1 MNELSDKLLN
11 YFEGRVVQKDLV
23 RDIKVSVN
31 VPTYVLEY
39 LIGKYCASTDPD
51 LVEEGLKQV
60 KSILSEHF
68 VRNEDL
74 DLIKHKIRDKGSHK
88 IIDKLKARLYE
99 TEDKYWAELA
109 TCGLKKINIDEKFV
123 KEYEHM
129 LSEGLWAILDIGYNT
144 EKDESGKRRPFF
156 IEDIKPIQLPNVD
169 VERIRENRSEFT
181 KNEWIDIMIHS
192 IGLDPEGFS
201 KREKMLLM
209 IRLVPFV
216 ENNYN
221 LVELGP
227 RGTGK
232 SFVYREI
239 SPYSTLISGGKTT
252 VAKLFQNLTT
262 GQIGLLGFWDAVAFD
277 EVGGMK
283 FREDN
288 LVLMLKDYMESGM
301 FSRGRE
307 TIPAYASLVYIGNI
321 KLNVRQLLAS
331 GEHLFAPFP
340 EEMQD
345 LAFLD
350 RIHHFLPGWEIPKM
364 SSSLFTEDLGF
375 LSNYLSEFLRE
386 QRKRSYSDILGK
398 YVDLNEQ
405 FSKRDSKAVQ
415 KTVSGFIKLIHPD
428 EEYTEKDIVEYVR
441 YATEGRRRVKE
452 QLRRMDEE
460 EYGNT
465 SLGFRHKN
473 KEKIVE
479 LDEEGF

>member
-1 MNELSDKLLN
+1 MSDLTDKLLN
-11 YFEGRVVQKDLV
+11 HFEGRVVRKDLV

-39 LIGKYCASTDPD
+39 LIGKYCTSTDPE
-51 LVEEGLKQV
+51 LIEEGLNQV

-68 VRNEDL
+68 VRNEEL
-74 DLIKHKIRDKGSHK
+74 DLIKHKIREKGSHK

-99 TEDKYWAELA
+99 TEDKYWAQLA
-109 TCGLKKINIDEKFV
+109 TCGLKKINIDERFV
-123 KEYEHM
+123 QEYEQI
-129 LSEGLWAILDIGYNT
+129 LSEGMWAILDIGYNV
-144 EKDESGKRRPFF
+144 ENEDGRKKRPFF
-156 IEDIKPIQLPNVD
+156 IENIKPIQLPNVD
-169 VERIRENRSEFT
+169 VERIREKRSEFT
-181 KNEWIDIMIHS
+181 RDEWIDAMLHS
-192 IGLDPEGFS
+192 IGLNPEGLS

-262 GQIGLLGFWDAVAFD
+262 GQIGLLGYWDVVAFD
-277 EVGGMK
+277 EVGGMR

-288 LVLMLKDYMESGM
+288 MILMLKDYMESGM

-307 TIPAYASLVYIGNI
+307 TIPAYASIAYIGNI
-321 KLNVRQLLAS
+321 KLNVKQLLAS

-340 EEMQD
+340 EEMQN

-350 RIHHFLPGWEIPKM
+350 RIHYFIPGWDIPKM
-364 SSSLFTEDLGF
+364 SSSLFTDEFGF
-375 LSNYLSEFLRE
+375 LSNYLSEFLGK
-386 QRKRSYSDILGK
+386 QRKKSYSDILNK

-405 FSKRDSKAVQ
+405 FSKRDTKAVQ
-415 KTVSGFIKLIHPD
+415 KTVSGLIKLIHPD
-428 EEYTEKDIVEYVR
+428 EEYTKEDIVKYVQ
-441 YATEGRRRVKE
+441 YAIEGRRRVKE

-465 SLGFRHKN
+465 SLGFIHKN
-473 KEKIVE
+473 EEKIVK